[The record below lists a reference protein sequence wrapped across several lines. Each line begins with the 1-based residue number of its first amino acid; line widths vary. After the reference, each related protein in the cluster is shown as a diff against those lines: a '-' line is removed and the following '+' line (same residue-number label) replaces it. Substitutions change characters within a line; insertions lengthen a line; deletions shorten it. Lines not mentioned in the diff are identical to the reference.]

1 MRSRIAVILKQSIAK
16 RKVSLAVG
24 IAVGKDIVP
33 QLLFGDIMAVKIKNK
48 GSLTK
53 FDKSSRNSTE
63 NAIILGMNY
72 LLFKWRRCYNIGV
85 V

>member
-1 MRSRIAVILKQSIAK
+1 MIAVILKQSIAK

-24 IAVGKDIVP
+24 IAVGKSIVP
-33 QLLFGDIMAVKIKNK
+33 QLSFGDIRAVKIKNK

-72 LLFKWRRCYNIGV
+72 LLFNGEGV
-85 V
+85 II

>member
-1 MRSRIAVILKQSIAK
+1 MAI
-16 RKVSLAVG
+16 
-24 IAVGKDIVP
+24 GKDIVP
-33 QLLFGDIMAVKIKNK
+33 QLSFGDIRAVKIKNK

-72 LLFKWRRCYNIGV
+72 LLLYGAGV
-85 V
+85 II

>member
-1 MRSRIAVILKQSIAK
+1 MRSLIAVILKPSIAK
-16 RKVSLAVG
+16 QRVNLKVG
-24 IAVGKDIVP
+24 IIGGTMPVLQK
-33 QLLFGDIMAVKIKNK
+33 LFGDIRAVKIKNK

-72 LLFKWRRCYNIGV
+72 LLFNGEGV
-85 V
+85 II

>member
-1 MRSRIAVILKQSIAK
+1 MAIGKPIAM
-16 RKVSLAVG
+16 
-24 IAVGKDIVP
+24 
-33 QLLFGDIMAVKIKNK
+33 LLSFGNIRAVKIKNK

-72 LLFKWRRCYNIGV
+72 LLFNGEGV
-85 V
+85 II

>member
-1 MRSRIAVILKQSIAK
+1 MAIGKPIAM
-16 RKVSLAVG
+16 
-24 IAVGKDIVP
+24 
-33 QLLFGDIMAVKIKNK
+33 LLSNGDIRAVKIKNK

-72 LLFKWRRCYNIGV
+72 LLFNGEGV
-85 V
+85 II

>member
-1 MRSRIAVILKQSIAK
+1 MIAVILKPLIAK

-24 IAVGKDIVP
+24 IVVGKDFAR
-33 QLLFGDIMAVKIKNK
+33 LLSFGDIRAVKIKNK

-72 LLFKWRRCYNIGV
+72 LLFNGAGV
-85 V
+85 IM

>member
-1 MRSRIAVILKQSIAK
+1 MIAVILKQSIAK

-24 IAVGKDIVP
+24 IAVGKSIVP
-33 QLLFGDIMAVKIKNK
+33 QLSFGDIRAVKIKNK

-53 FDKSSRNSTE
+53 FDKNSRNSTE

-72 LLFKWRRCYNIGV
+72 LLFNGAGV
-85 V
+85 II

>member
-1 MRSRIAVILKQSIAK
+1 MRSVIAVILKPSIAK
-16 RKVSLAVG
+16 QRVNLKVG

-33 QLLFGDIMAVKIKNK
+33 QLSFGDIRAVKIKNK

-72 LLFKWRRCYNIGV
+72 LLFNGAGV
-85 V
+85 II

>member
-1 MRSRIAVILKQSIAK
+1 MIAVILKPSIAK
-16 RKVSLAVG
+16 RKVSRRVG
-24 IAVGKDIVP
+24 VAIGKPIAM
-33 QLLFGDIMAVKIKNK
+33 LLSNGDIRAVKIKNK

-72 LLFKWRRCYNIGV
+72 LLFNGAGAII
-85 V
+85 